1 MSIKTEKLS
10 DTIEVSKEFS
20 DQPEKKISEAEERGK
35 KIVGAFVD
43 KMAETVYKGVGGTAI
58 GFEKGVGLVSIGLEK
73 VNNALDR
80 FDDWCDRQDANI
92 ERMKKENEEK
102 FSMNF
107 KILKEKVSVLGVGM
121 FAKMERNSKN
131 REIEN
136 EKKRAD
142 REKSRV
148 EGRQK
153 RQLLVPRI
161 KDAWLGFKEKSIE
174 DKIKELQ
181 KQQEIVSAQRGA
193 VGENIKNI
201 EEDATND
208 IEQIDKKL
216 EETTEDLRKTTKM
229 EELLGTLSSRL
240 SEAVEAKE
248 QKYPKKDANIEGDQ
262 E

>member
-1 MSIKTEKLS
+1 
-10 DTIEVSKEFS
+10 
-20 DQPEKKISEAEERGK
+20 
-35 KIVGAFVD
+35 
-43 KMAETVYKGVGGTAI
+43 
-58 GFEKGVGLVSIGLEK
+58 
-73 VNNALDR
+73 
-80 FDDWCDRQDANI
+80 
-92 ERMKKENEEK
+92 
-102 FSMNF
+102 
-107 KILKEKVSVLGVGM
+107 
-121 FAKMERNSKN
+121 
-131 REIEN
+131 
-136 EKKRAD
+136 
-142 REKSRV
+142 
-148 EGRQK
+148 
-153 RQLLVPRI
+153 LLVPRI